1 MSFREQQNFC
11 IANVS
16 SKVRINYYST
26 LQIESSGLYLKEV
39 FGDNVE
45 FSDDTGTFDLNL
57 YLDQT
62 KFEVLSNSIL
72 SNFRQASTPEICQ
85 NVTTSQAACGRR
97 FASPLATIKVVKADL
112 EITGRPSSLHKYNM
126 SVHINIYN
134 KSEACVSHID
144 ES

>member
-1 MSFREQQNFC
+1 M
-11 IANVS
+11 
-16 SKVRINYYST
+16 
-26 LQIESSGLYLKEV
+26 KEV

-57 YLDQT
+57 YPDQT
-62 KFEVLSNSIL
+62 EFEVLSNSTL
-72 SNFRQASTPEICQ
+72 FNFRKPSTPQISQ

-97 FASPLATIKVVKADL
+97 FVSPLAIVKVVKADL
-112 EITGRPSSLHKYNM
+112 EITGRPSNLHKYNM

-134 KSEACVSHID
+134 ENEACVSHID